1 MNNNKNN
8 FIIDNYNKN
17 DIIKTNEKNKI
28 IILNSNKKNIND
40 NNKQNNI
47 NMNNNKN
54 VNDLNINSLN
64 INSNTSMQNN
74 EYNVIIYKDEKSYQE
89 IINNQPELLFS
100 LITEEKIES
109 WKKILYKYIYYI
121 LEDDTEILNS
131 TEEVENKQ
139 IIYND
144 IKRTRVRESIF
155 IGNYKE
161 LLTLYISYYIKEN
174 NIMYKQ
180 GLNEIFGAML
190 LIKYKLKISQSEI
203 YNLIQGFI
211 NKFLTN
217 FYYDN
222 ELYPLKISFA
232 LIKILLK
239 YHCPEIYNLF
249 DKLMIIPEMYATGYL
264 ITIFSSKTKIDV
276 VYLIWDKLIETDDS
290 LFNYYLIVA
299 FLQYNKNKIL
309 NKDYSSI
316 PSIITKL
323 NIENTYEANEIIK
336 IALKLRINTP
346 YSFKILADKLEIF
359 KYHSKNLK
367 EIYEKIK
374 PNNFLTLPI
383 FPSEIFYICYK
394 SEINCPDSLCH
405 NFNKKNDIKEDN
417 NINNEIKLLDKEKI
431 IQNSHI
437 CELCSMNLKKN
448 INYILFDLRIFENSS
463 FEDENEKTGFLP
475 QMIMIEQNILK
486 NKNEFVDNITHRFI
500 NDKINYHFIFLTS
513 KTEFFSEFEDKFYFE
528 NSKINNN
535 FFAVQTK
542 IDKELNKNLVKKISK
557 KDNIKLMEYDNLKN
571 LLISLLKNN
580 YPFISYAYGGF
591 DTIHDLAEK
600 YDINLLNHDKKC
612 YLCKK
617 LKKKDHIFNFNTL
630 KGIFKNDNK
639 KIEENNINLEDNYN
653 DKKYVKQITLKLSN
667 IINKNL
673 IISLIQQYK
682 NNISICKL
690 IKFNKEIIEKNNL
703 MILII
708 QNGNLKRFKTIDE
721 QEEIFEKME
730 NIPIKNIKKLKQE
743 KNKKNLY
750 LDYKIYIDNKKI
762 INSFICEFLNEIECK
777 NFINLYNQYKKNI
790 NK

>member
-1 MNNNKNN
+1 MNKKTND
-8 FIIDNYNKN
+8 FIINNYNKN
-17 DIIKTNEKNKI
+17 DIINENENNKI
-28 IILNSNKKNIND
+28 IILNSNNMDINNNIKEDIINND
-40 NNKQNNI
+40 NNKNI
-47 NMNNNKN
+47 NNSG
-54 VNDLNINSLN
+54 LNINSLN
-64 INSNTSMQNN
+64 LNTITSTKNNINNI
-74 EYNVIIYKDEKSYQE
+74 IIYKDEKSYQE
-89 IINNQPELLFS
+89 IINKDPELLFT

-109 WKKILYKYIYYI
+109 WKKILSKYVYYN
-121 LEDDTEILNS
+121 LEDDTEILNT

-139 IIYND
+139 IIFND
-144 IKRTRVRESIF
+144 IKRTRVRESIL

-161 LLTLYISYYIKEN
+161 LLSLYISYYCNVN
-174 NIMYKQ
+174 NIVYKQ

-190 LIKYKLKISQSEI
+190 LIKYKIKISQSEI

-217 FYYDN
+217 YYYDN
-222 ELYPLKISFA
+222 DLFPLKISYA

-249 DKLMIIPEMYATGYL
+249 DKLIIIPEMYATGYL

-290 LFNYYLIVA
+290 LFSYYLIVA

-309 NKDYSSI
+309 NQDYSSI

-323 NIENTYEANEIIK
+323 NIENTYEANEIIN

-394 SEINCPDSLCH
+394 SEINCPDCLCH

-535 FFAVQTK
+535 FFAVQIK

-591 DTIHDLAEK
+591 DTIHDLADK
-600 YDINLLNHDKKC
+600 YDLNLLNHDKKC
-612 YLCKK
+612 YLCQK
-617 LKKKDHIFNFNTL
+617 LKKKKNHILNAL

-639 KIEENNINLEDNYN
+639 KKEENNVEDNDN
-653 DKKYVKQITLKLSN
+653 NKKYVKQMTLKLTN
-667 IINKNL
+667 TINKNL
-673 IISLIQQYK
+673 IISLIQTYK
-682 NNISICKL
+682 NNICICKL
-690 IKFNKEIIEKNNL
+690 IKLNEEIINKNNL
-703 MILII
+703 MVLII
-708 QNGNLKRFKTIDE
+708 QNEKLKRFKTIDE
-721 QEEIFEKME
+721 QEEIFEQME
-730 NIPIKNIKKLKQE
+730 NIPITNITKLKQE
-743 KNKKNLY
+743 KNKKNLH
-750 LDYKIYIDNKKI
+750 LDYKTYVNKKKI

-777 NFINLYNQYKKNI
+777 NFINLYNQYKKN
-790 NK
+790 K